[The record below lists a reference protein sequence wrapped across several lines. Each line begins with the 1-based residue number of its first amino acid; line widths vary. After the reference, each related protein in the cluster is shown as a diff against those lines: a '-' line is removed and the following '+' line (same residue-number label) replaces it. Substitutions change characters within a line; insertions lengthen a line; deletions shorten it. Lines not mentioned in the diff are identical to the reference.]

1 MGGPEGRRDD
11 VLKGKSSGF
20 ISHFLSSP
28 HGPPYTGSGWK
39 GPPCDPTEPNRVND
53 EILTALEVATL
64 LKVVDKAVYTMV
76 QKGEIS
82 VFKIR
87 SQWRFTCQQ
96 RLEAQ

>member
-1 MGGPEGRRDD
+1 M
-11 VLKGKSSGF
+11 
-20 ISHFLSSP
+20 
-28 HGPPYTGSGWK
+28 
-39 GPPCDPTEPNRVND
+39 ND